1 MTVFGDGGLRGGIR
15 LNGVRRVGFHLV
27 LRISVL
33 VRKEIR
39 ELVLSPHTHTTE
51 RPCEHTMRKL
61 WSTSQREGSRQEPN
75 QLSLG
80 LLVSRT
86 GRNTLFK
93 LPRLWYVV
101 MMAWV
106 DPIVASHCSQN
117 GALHHGPHLWP
128 YQLPFLSASLTSNR
142 AFFTSHF
149 FPVFS
154 ESLVL

>member
-1 MTVFGDGGLRGGIR
+1 MTVFGDGGLCGGIR

-39 ELVLSPHTHTTE
+39 ELVHTHTTE

-61 WSTSQREGSRQEPN
+61 WSTSQREGSPQEPN
-75 QLSLG
+75 QLNLG

-93 LPRLWYVV
+93 LPRL
-101 MMAWV
+101 
-106 DPIVASHCSQN
+106 
-117 GALHHGPHLWP
+117 
-128 YQLPFLSASLTSNR
+128 
-142 AFFTSHF
+142 
-149 FPVFS
+149 
-154 ESLVL
+154 